1 MAKLRLTSYTFDAS
15 AQTIVHSQ
23 FSDVGLAGI
32 QLITNVTDG
41 IIIYNFAD
49 ASKGGALSTDTLT
62 LEYDTTSMDDADE
75 LMILVEDGV
84 QTSAVTASSLPLPTG
99 ASTSAKQ
106 DTIIGHVDGIETAIA
121 STNTKLDTIITNT
134 ADTETAVDGLETLIG
149 TTNSTLTAIDGRVDG
164 IETLIGTTNS
174 TLSTIDGRVDG
185 LETLVTS
192 TNTKLD
198 TVNTNLTTIDGRV
211 DGLETSNSA
220 IQTSVQLLDDAIVA
234 DDAAFTPATT
244 KVMMSGFEYDDT
256 SPDSVNEGDAG
267 AARMSANRNQYVQ
280 IRDNAG
286 NERGLNIDASGNA
299 TVNVTGTV
307 TVASHAV
314 TNAGTFPVQ
323 VDGAALTAL
332 QLIDNPVVVDDAAF
346 TPATTSVMM
355 AGFEFDDTSPDSV
368 NEGDAGAARM
378 SANRNIYTTLR
389 DAAGNER
396 GANVNASNQ
405 LSVSVDNTVTVAS
418 HAVTVAS
425 GGIASGAIAS
435 GAVASGAV
443 ASGAIASGA
452 FAAGSI
458 AAGAIAKGA
467 TSPVAA
473 EDDASADLDY
483 GMKILAVRKA
493 TPANTS
499 GTDGDYEMPQMSAGR
514 LWTSATIDAALPAGT
529 NAIGKLSA
537 NSGVDIGDVDVTTVI
552 PGTGATNLGKAEDAA
567 HTTGD
572 TGVAILAVR
581 SDTLTATSGTTG
593 DYEMVHTDSIGAVW
607 TRDTATLV
615 DDAAFT
621 VATSRVLPVGLMADE
636 TSTDSV
642 DEGDVGVP
650 RMTLNRKQIVAV
662 RSTTPT
668 LSNVSASA
676 TSVTVLAANSA
687 RDGATI
693 WNDSSAILYLKLGA
707 TASATSCTV
716 KMVADAYYEV
726 PYGYTGIIDGI
737 WASATG
743 SARVTEI
750 T

>member
-15 AQTIVHSQ
+15 AKTILASQ

-49 ASKGGALSTDTLT
+49 ASKGGTLSTDTLT

-84 QTSAVTASSLPLPTG
+84 QTSAVTVSSLPLPTG
-99 ASTSAKQ
+99 ASSSAKQ

-134 ADTETAVDGLETLIG
+134 ADTESAVDGLETLIG
-149 TTNSTLTAIDGRVDG
+149 TTNSTLTTIDGRVDG

-211 DGLETSNSA
+211 DGLEASNSA
-220 IQTSVQLLDDAIVA
+220 IQTSVQLIDDAIVA

-267 AARMSANRNQYVQ
+267 AARMSANRNQYMQ

-286 NERGLNIDASGNA
+286 NERGANVNASSELL
-299 TVNVTGTV
+299 
-307 TVASHAV
+307 VALSSVPSHAV
-314 TNAGTFPVQ
+314 TNAGTFAVQ
-323 VDGAALTAL
+323 ENGAALTAL

-514 LWTSATIDAALPAGT
+514 LWTSATIDSALPAGT

-567 HTTGD
+567 HASGD

-581 SDTLTATSGTTG
+581 SDTLAATSGTTG
-593 DYEMVHTDSIGAVW
+593 DYEMVHTDSVGAVW
-607 TRDTATLV
+607 TRDTATLA

-621 VATSRVLPVGLMADE
+621 VGTSRVLPVGLMADE

-676 TSVTVLAANSA
+676 SSVTVLAANSA